1 MNKSIQHRLD
11 RLVDRFDE
19 VAALLSEPEI
29 QNNQNKFRTLSQEYA
44 QIAPIANC
52 YQQFSA
58 TLEAIEATKELISDP
73 DPELRDMAKEE
84 LHDAKELAS
93 QLTHQLQIL
102 LLPKDPLH

>member
-11 RLVDRFDE
+11 RLEERYDE
-19 VAALLSEPEI
+19 VAALLSEPET

-44 QIAPIANC
+44 QIAPIVNC

-58 TLEAIEATKELISDP
+58 TLEAIKGAEELINDP
-73 DPELRDMAKEE
+73 DPELREMAKEE
-84 LHDAKELAS
+84 LHEAKEQAA

-102 LLPKDPLH
+102 L